1 MTDTI
6 TIFRDRAD
14 RFSAILAGVDGRWDA
29 QSPCDNW
36 TVADVV
42 QHVVETERDFL
53 AGQGLSLD
61 KVESK
66 DPLQNW
72 EQHRS
77 KVTDLLQRDGVA
89 GRAYDGYFGPTTIG
103 ETVANFYGWDLAIHG
118 WDVAA
123 ATGQA
128 GAITAAEAEQ
138 LLEGAEGWG
147 EALYSEGVCGPA
159 VPVPEGADVVQRLL
173 AKLGR
178 DPHWTA

>member
-14 RFSAILAGVDGRWDA
+14 RFSAILAGVDGRWHA
-29 QSPCDNW
+29 ASPCENW
-36 TVADVV
+36 TVGDVV

-53 AGQGLSLD
+53 ARQGLGLG
-61 KVESK
+61 ELEAT
-66 DPLQNW
+66 DPRQRW
-72 EQHRS
+72 EQHRGQ
-77 KVTDLLQRDGVA
+77 VTDLLQRDGVA
-89 GRAYDGYFGPTTIG
+89 ARAYDGYFGPTTIG
-103 ETVANFYGWDLAIHG
+103 DTVANFYGWDLAIHG

-123 ATGQA
+123 ATGQT

-159 VPVPEGADVVQRLL
+159 VPVGEDADAVERLL

-178 DPHWTA
+178 DPHWTP